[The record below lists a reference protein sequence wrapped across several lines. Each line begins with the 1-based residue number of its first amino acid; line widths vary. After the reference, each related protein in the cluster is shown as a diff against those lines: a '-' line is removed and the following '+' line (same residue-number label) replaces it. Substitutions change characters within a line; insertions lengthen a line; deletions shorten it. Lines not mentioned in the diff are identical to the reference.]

1 MLPNLSRLCL
11 ARVGVGA
18 EDAVAAGSK
27 RKRPEPGA
35 LAESRIPND
44 QPLVST
50 ITHRNLPGDLKISN
64 ACFVERMSRVRAS
77 NVGLVVNVTDPGAT
91 GNRRRL
97 GGARVVYHR
106 FNDSTQEPVYVIV
119 EALRATVADVQEH
132 WRTQPGTAVL
142 IHCSAGQNRSAAAV
156 LAVLL
161 AYGVPEVEAVL
172 LVEATR
178 TADAKG
184 PGAQWEGTGWEKFD
198 GPSGERLRDIVLTH
212 LHKPACHE
220 YCR

>member
-1 MLPNLSRLCL
+1 MVGVIKREWAMLPNLSRLCL
-11 ARVGVGA
+11 ARVGAGE

-50 ITHRNLPGDLKISN
+50 ITHQNLPGDLKISN

-77 NVGLVVNVTDPGAT
+77 NVGLVVNVTDPSAT

-119 EALRATVADVQEH
+119 EALRATVADVREH
-132 WRTQPGTAVL
+132 WRSQPGTAVL

-161 AYGVPEVEAVL
+161 ACVPEAEAAA
-172 LVEATR
+172 VEATR

-184 PGAQWEGTGWEKFD
+184 PG
-198 GPSGERLRDIVLTH
+198 PSGRAPLGKV
-212 LHKPACHE
+212 
-220 YCR
+220 